1 MSTQGVHRRTH
12 RTKQKVMLPMIA
24 FSQITASEAISDDLF
39 STGFDVY
46 RASHDYSWFELEP
59 KIDCDILAG
68 EGSGGSFL
76 AYGAERIEWR
86 PILHVT
92 SEGAAGK
99 AASNLDEWL
108 GILVSLPFWED
119 ILKFLGNGDL
129 KEMRKTAVIMQHQ
142 YELKDADILEA
153 CDRLKAAL
161 PIPSLR
167 DPVRT
172 FHNAIHGTDCRV
184 VAHDGSYFQSLFNS
198 FKPSDNP
205 HWR

>member
-1 MSTQGVHRRTH
+1 
-12 RTKQKVMLPMIA
+12 MLPMITL
-24 FSQITASEAISDDLF
+24 SQITGSEEISDDLF

-46 RASHDYSWFELEP
+46 RASHDYSWLELEP
-59 KIDCDILAG
+59 KIDFHILAG
-68 EGSGGSFL
+68 EGSGGVFL
-76 AYGAERIEWR
+76 AYGTGKIESR

-99 AASNLDEWL
+99 VASHLDEWL

-119 ILKFLGNGDL
+119 ILKFSGNGDL
-129 KEMRKTAVIMQHQ
+129 KEMRITAAIMQRE

-153 CDRLKAAL
+153 CDRLKSAL
-161 PIPSLR
+161 PIPPLR

-172 FHNAIHGTDCRV
+172 FHDAIHGTDCRV
-184 VAHDGSYFQSLFNS
+184 VAPDGSYFHSLFNS
-198 FKPSDNP
+198 LKSSDNP